1 MRRIASLFLIVL
13 LASSAALAHGGSSGK
28 VLGTVKEVHE
38 GHMVVTTK
46 DGHEVTVHLTEKTK
60 YEKASKAATRGDLA
74 PGARVSIVLGKDRKS
89 AATVKIGS
97 PKSK

>member
-1 MRRIASLFLIVL
+1 MRKIASLFLIVL
-13 LASSAALAHGGSSGK
+13 LASSAALAHGGMGNL
-28 VLGTVKEVHE
+28 LGTVKEVTE

-60 YEKASKAATRGDLA
+60 YEKASKAAAIRDVVA
-74 PGARVSIVLGKDRKS
+74 GARVSVKLEKDGKT

-97 PKSK
+97 SRSK